1 MNMLGL
7 AKRCRARFLI
17 SSTSEVYGDP
27 LQHPQVGLVG
37 DGQVAGVGVWR
48 VVRGLAHGYGLWAGK
63 GLDGDGRVAST
74 LES

>member
-27 LQHPQVGLVG
+27 LQHPQTEEYWGEGRRRVGWCVCG
-37 DGQVAGVGVWR
+37 VCGGWGWGGGAPSTCEGGQ
-48 VVRGLAHGYGLWAGK
+48 
-63 GLDGDGRVAST
+63 ASRSWV
-74 LES
+74 L

>member
-27 LQHPQVGLVG
+27 LQHPQVGMSSCFEVVM
-37 DGQVAGVGVWR
+37 QGV
-48 VVRGLAHGYGLWAGK
+48 
-63 GLDGDGRVAST
+63 
-74 LES
+74 

>member
-27 LQHPQVGLVG
+27 LQHPQTEEYWGGWCVWVWGGVDAASVVGVGGGGGLV
-37 DGQVAGVGVWR
+37 R
-48 VVRGLAHGYGLWAGK
+48 AHC
-63 GLDGDGRVAST
+63 R
-74 LES
+74 

>member
-27 LQHPQVGLVG
+27 LQHPQVGRPPSLPAPHSPRTPALKADQTRPEG
-37 DGQVAGVGVWR
+37 LGAGR
-48 VVRGLAHGYGLWAGK
+48 TH
-63 GLDGDGRVAST
+63 
-74 LES
+74 